1 MNIDK
6 FLKKKETPEQE
17 KEGKKHEALLVE
29 SLGDLDKELAK
40 LKEEKGA
47 LEADLGQTQESL
59 DSTETEEETLRY
71 KISELVDQEAKH
83 NTKKN
88 YIEEKLTKLKTKL
101 SKKAK

>member
-29 SLGDLDKELAK
+29 ALGDLDKELDK
-40 LKEEKGA
+40 LKGEKEE

-59 DSTETEEETLRY
+59 DSTETEEETLRS
-71 KISELVDQEAKH
+71 KISKLVDQEEKL
-83 NTKKN
+83 NTKKSD
-88 YIEEKLTKLKTKL
+88 IRSEERRVGKE
-101 SKKAK
+101 